1 MTGRY
6 HRTTAITRS
15 RALLMYCPSMGSP
28 TLEDNYKQAALLWQ
42 AEEQAQAAIRSQ
54 QSNTPK
60 TIL

>member
-1 MTGRY
+1 
-6 HRTTAITRS
+6 
-15 RALLMYCPSMGSP
+15 MGSP